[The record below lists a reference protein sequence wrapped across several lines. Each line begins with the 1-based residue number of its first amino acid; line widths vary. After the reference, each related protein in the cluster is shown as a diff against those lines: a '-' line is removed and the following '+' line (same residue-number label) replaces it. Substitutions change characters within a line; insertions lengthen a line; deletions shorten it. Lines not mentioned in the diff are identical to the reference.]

1 MGNNFSDNNTGRS
14 TLTSRRRLYADLPL
28 AFNIHPNT
36 QDLTVLS
43 DLDAVK
49 QSVKNLILTN
59 FNERPFQPR
68 IGSNI
73 TGLLFEPADAF
84 TEMAIRDEVLKV
96 LEEYEP
102 RVNGVVVEVIDESD
116 NNSYRVSIQFNVIF
130 SDQREET
137 NFYLERTR

>member
-28 AFNIHPNT
+28 AFTIHPNT

-43 DLDAVK
+43 DIDAVK

-59 FNERPFQPR
+59 HSERPFQPR
-68 IGSNI
+68 IGGNI
-73 TGLLFEPADAF
+73 TALLFEPADHF
-84 TEMAIRDEVLKV
+84 TEIIIKDEIINV

-102 RVNGVVVEVIDESD
+102 RVNGVTVEVIDESD
-116 NNSYRVSIQFNVIF
+116 INSYRVSIQFNVIF
-130 SDQREET
+130 SDQRQET
-137 NFYLERTR
+137 NFYLERIR